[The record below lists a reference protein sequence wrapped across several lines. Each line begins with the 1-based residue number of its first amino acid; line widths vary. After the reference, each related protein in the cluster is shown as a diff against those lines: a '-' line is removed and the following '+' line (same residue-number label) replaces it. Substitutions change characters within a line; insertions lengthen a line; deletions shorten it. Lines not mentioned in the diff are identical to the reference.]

1 MGRFGSVFCAV
12 LALLA
17 TIIGDRTVGGS
28 QDQPVFRA
36 RTDLVTITATVTNAR
51 GERVANLSKSD
62 FTVLEEGTSQDIAV
76 FSSDEETPVSFAI
89 VVDTSGSM
97 EDKLDDVE
105 DALRHIVDR
114 ARPDDQIF
122 LIRFSSDTE
131 TLGEYSGRDRRAFES
146 ALRRLEAQGGT
157 ALFDAVISGV
167 AAVADARH
175 RKRAIILVT
184 DGNDTASHSSRRD
197 ARDAA
202 RGSELLLYAL
212 GIGHRAGRSFG
223 HGFLGHEDR
232 VDIDTLRDVAEP
244 TGGRGF
250 MLDDAHRGGVDL
262 IDQAVSEIGTE
273 LRQQYS
279 IGYYPKNPGKEGEF
293 RRIRVTVRDP
303 AMKVRAREG
312 YRVTSDG
319 RSIKQEVNAR
329 GSARART

>member
-1 MGRFGSVFCAV
+1 MRRVGHVWCALV
-12 LALLA
+12 SLLIALAGA
-17 TIIGDRTVGGS
+17 RAVSAS
-28 QDQPVFRA
+28 QDQPIFRA
-36 RTDLVTITATVTNAR
+36 RTDLVTITATVTNER
-51 GERVANLSKSD
+51 GERVANLSKDD
-62 FTVLEEGTSQDIAV
+62 FTVLEEGTPQEIAV
-76 FSSDEETPVSFAI
+76 FSSDEETPVSLAL

-97 EDKLDDVE
+97 EDKLDEVE
-105 DALRHIVDR
+105 DALKHLIGR

-131 TLGEYSGRDRRAFES
+131 ALGEYGGRDRRAFES
-146 ALRRLEAQGGT
+146 ALRRLDAQGGT

-167 AAVADARH
+167 AALADARH
-175 RKRAIILVT
+175 RKRTIVLVT
-184 DGNDTASHSSRRD
+184 DGNDTASNASRRD

-223 HGFLGHEDR
+223 HGFLGYEDR
-232 VDIDTLRDVAEP
+232 VDIGTLRGIAEP
-244 TGGRGF
+244 TGGRAF

-279 IGYYPKNPGKEGEF
+279 IGYYPKNPGKEGQF

-312 YRVTSDG
+312 YRIAGD
-319 RSIKQEVNAR
+319 
-329 GSARART
+329 GSAGRER